1 MGQGVREITDIAGQ
15 VEKEAVL
22 TYESPI
28 SLPVPVEASV
38 GCFGLELSGNMLK
51 LTVPLYE
58 GELKHFYADYQN
70 YFYLIYEDNAIHK
83 SVGQYVEKEAK
94 KKATAKTCYTR
105 VSGLFLPQPGPIWD
119 VFLKC
124 EYKDKQTY
132 VPYTEELFQEPSQA
146 VRYLKEVLSGRKF

>member
-1 MGQGVREITDIAGQ
+1 MYKRQITDIAGQ

-22 TYESPI
+22 TYKSPI

-70 YFYLIYEDNAIHK
+70 YFYLI
-83 SVGQYVEKEAK
+83 
-94 KKATAKTCYTR
+94 
-105 VSGLFLPQPGPIWD
+105 
-119 VFLKC
+119 
-124 EYKDKQTY
+124 
-132 VPYTEELFQEPSQA
+132 
-146 VRYLKEVLSGRKF
+146 